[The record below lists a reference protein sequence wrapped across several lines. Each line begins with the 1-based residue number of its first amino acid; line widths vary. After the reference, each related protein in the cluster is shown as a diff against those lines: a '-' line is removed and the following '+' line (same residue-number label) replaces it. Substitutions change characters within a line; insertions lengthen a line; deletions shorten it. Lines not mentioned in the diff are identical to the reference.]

1 MKNDNQLE
9 IYTVPNYEGN
19 AYIMETIDGY
29 FYQLWTAPLFKN
41 EIADNS
47 QWSIVEDEQIINDVI
62 DSSERTIID
71 EITVEKFVSFLDQK
85 NPDKYQSIK
94 SDNQDIF
101 ILEEET
107 K

>member
-9 IYTVPNYEGN
+9 IYTVPKYEGN

-29 FYQLWTAPLFKN
+29 FYQLWTTPLFKD
-41 EIADNS
+41 ETSDNS

-71 EITVEKFVSFLDQK
+71 EIKVEEFVKL
-85 NPDKYQSIK
+85 
-94 SDNQDIF
+94 
-101 ILEEET
+101 LEE

>member
-9 IYTVPNYEGN
+9 IYTVPKYEGN

-29 FYQLWTAPLFKN
+29 FYQLWTAPLFKD
-41 EIADNS
+41 ETSDNS

-62 DSSERTIID
+62 DSSERTIVD
-71 EITVEKFVSFLDQK
+71 EIKVEEFVKL
-85 NPDKYQSIK
+85 
-94 SDNQDIF
+94 
-101 ILEEET
+101 LEE